1 MIKKEI
7 KELIKQ
13 QVKSKVNQLSD
24 WKKVRY
30 EGGRLYYETLI
41 ILNEISEYSTEIK
54 VYYLET
60 LYKEKFIIQDNWP
73 SEAPD
78 ITSELK
84 NWIQTQVSQLKIK
97 NFNSDDDFLNKKFDT
112 VSFDKT
118 KIEEN
123 LKQILELRMAE
134 INDCIN
140 ANANLS
146 AVILIG
152 SILEGLLL
160 GYAMKFPKT
169 FNTSPVAPKD
179 DNGKIRTFNNWT
191 LSDFINTAYNIGLL
205 KEDVKNHSH
214 TVRDFRN
221 YIHPRQQ
228 LSTLFFPDKNTSL
241 ISLHV
246 LKACI
251 TQLIDNEDKL
261 K

>member
-13 QVKSKVNQLSD
+13 QVKSKVDHLSY
-24 WKKVRY
+24 WKEVRY
-30 EGGRLYYETLI
+30 EGGRLYYETSI

-54 VYYLET
+54 IYYLET

-78 ITSELK
+78 ITTELK
-84 NWIQTQVSQLKIK
+84 NWIQTKVSQLKIK
-97 NFNSDDDFLNKKFDT
+97 DFNSDDDFINKKFDT
-112 VSFDKT
+112 VSIFKT
-118 KIEEN
+118 KIEES
-123 LKQILELRMAE
+123 LKQILESRITE
-134 INDCIN
+134 INNCIN
-140 ANANLS
+140 ANANLA

-152 SILEGLLL
+152 STLEGLLL

-169 FNTSPVAPKD
+169 FNASPVAPKD
-179 DNGKIRTFNNWT
+179 DNGKIKTFEKWT
-191 LSDFINTAYNIGLL
+191 LSDLINTANNIGLL
-205 KEDVKNHSH
+205 EEDVQKHSH
-214 TVRDFRN
+214 SVRDFRN
-221 YIHPRQQ
+221 YIHPKKQ
-228 LSTLFFPDKNTSL
+228 LTTLFIPDNNTSL

-251 TQLIDNEDKL
+251 NQLIKNEDKF